1 MHVRNIK
8 ELKIGL
14 RLKYRNI
21 RESMEKERQNSMDAA
36 ILKKL
41 LALREYSRESVLFT
55 YVSKEIE
62 VDTLALISSAFQ
74 DKKKVAVP
82 RCVPGTYDMEFYYI
96 RSMED
101 LAPGMFGVLE
111 PIAGKCEKVD
121 DFTHGFCVVPGLCFD
136 SQGYRLG
143 YGKGYYDRFLSEF
156 SGFTVGICYADCV
169 QWKLPHGYF
178 DRPVDILVTE
188 KYIRKTARDNR

>member
-1 MHVRNIK
+1 MHVKNIK
-8 ELKIGL
+8 ELKREL

-21 RESMEKERQNSMDAA
+21 RETMEGEEQRSKDAA

-41 LALREYSRESVLFT
+41 LALREYSREDILFT

-62 VDTLALISSAFQ
+62 VDTLALISSALQ
-74 DKKKVAVP
+74 NKKRVAVP
-82 RCVPGTYDMEFYYI
+82 RCVPGTYEMEFYGI

-111 PIAGKCEKVD
+111 PIPGKCEQIT
-121 DFTHGFCVVPGLCFD
+121 DFTRGFCVVPGLCFD
-136 SQGYRLG
+136 SQGFRLG

-156 SGFTVGICYADCV
+156 GGFTVGVCYADCV

-188 KYIRKTARDNR
+188 KYIRKTARKNS